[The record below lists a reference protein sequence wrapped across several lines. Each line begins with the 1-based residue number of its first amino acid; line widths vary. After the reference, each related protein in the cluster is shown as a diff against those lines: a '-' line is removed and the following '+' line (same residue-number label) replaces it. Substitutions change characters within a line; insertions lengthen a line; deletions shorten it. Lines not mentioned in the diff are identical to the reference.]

1 MSRGWAKRQ
10 MIEDLPDPAM
20 MSLEQMKAEVAALAR
35 ADEISARR
43 WLCDRPDCDGLPHQ
57 GWLHRHARSSQRP
70 PTWLWTVWL
79 LLTGRGWGKSRTAAE
94 EVREWARAPGLQ
106 LAVIA
111 KNATLVRDICFESP
125 KSGLLSVFPPE
136 EVAKYNSSLGATVL
150 ELTNGTVIR
159 GFGAEAP
166 DNLRGWAF
174 DKAWLDEYAA
184 WSRHTAQEVYD
195 MLWFC
200 LREAEAPQVV
210 ISTTPKPLPHVKK
223 LVERGQAQEQRYR
236 EGGPPPRVVLT
247 RGHMRENDANL
258 SPAAREELEEEYAGT
273 RLGRQEL
280 SGELLED
287 VEGALW
293 KGWML
298 EVEGFRPRREHL
310 PDLQRVVV
318 SVDPAT
324 KSHENAD
331 MTAFT
336 VAGRGWPVETMFG
349 DDRPRGYLLHCEQD
363 RYTPTQAM
371 KRAAALYHEHQAD
384 CVVIEANN
392 GGDYLPA
399 LLEQVDPTVNWRIV
413 HATRGKRARAAP
425 TAQLYEQA
433 RIAHVGPPRVFAE
446 LEAQM
451 TTFVGLGETED
462 SPDQLDSAVWA
473 LWDLF
478 LDPTM
483 PPPRAGDD
491 QRLRGRR

>member
-1 MSRGWAKRQ
+1 M
-10 MIEDLPDPAM
+10 
-20 MSLEQMKAEVAALAR
+20 
-35 ADEISARR
+35 
-43 WLCDRPDCDGLPHQ
+43 
-57 GWLHRHARSSQRP
+57 
-70 PTWLWTVWL
+70 

-94 EVREWARAPGLQ
+94 AVRGWAQTPGLQ
-106 LAVIA
+106 IAVVA
-111 KNATLVRDICFESP
+111 RNATLVRDICFESP
-125 KSGLLSVFPPE
+125 KSGLLSVFPRQ
-136 EVAKYNSSLGATVL
+136 EVAKYNSSLGETTL
-150 ELTNGTVIR
+150 RLTNGTTIR
-159 GFGAEAP
+159 GFGAETP

-184 WSRHTAQEVYD
+184 WNRITAQAVYD

-200 LREAEAPQVV
+200 LREADTPQVV
-210 ISTTPKPLPHVKK
+210 ISTTPKPLPHVKR
-223 LVERGQAQEQRYR
+223 LVERGRAQEEAHRK
-236 EGGPPPRVVLT
+236 GGAPPRVVLT

-258 SPAAREELEEEYAGT
+258 SAAAREELEEEYAGT

-298 EVEGFRPRREHL
+298 AVEGFRPRPEHL

-318 SVDPAT
+318 AVDPAT
-324 KSHENAD
+324 KSHEDAD

-336 VAGRGWPVETMFG
+336 VAGRGFPVDTMFG

-371 KRAAALYHEHQAD
+371 KRAATLYHEHRAD

-399 LLEQVDPTVNWRIV
+399 LLKQVDPTVNWRIV

-425 TAQLYEQA
+425 AAQLYEQA
-433 RIAHVGPPRVFAE
+433 RVSHVGPARRFAP
-446 LEAQM
+446 LEEQM
-451 TTFVGLGETED
+451 TTFVGQGETED
-462 SPDQLDSAVWA
+462 SPDLLDSAVWHCG
-473 LWDLF
+473 
-478 LDPTM
+478 TCSST
-483 PPPRAGDD
+483 
-491 QRLRGRR
+491 RRCRRRVGAMIGG

>member
-1 MSRGWAKRQ
+1 MSRGRAKRRLVEGLADPSV
-10 MIEDLPDPAM
+10 MSEDQLR
-20 MSLEQMKAEVAALAR
+20 AEIAALIR
-35 ADEISARR
+35 TDELSARR
-43 WLCDRPDCDGLPHQ
+43 WACEIPDCDGLPHA
-57 GWLHRHARSSQRP
+57 GWLHHHARAAQRQP
-70 PTWLWTVWL
+70 LWLWTVWM

-94 EVREWARAPGLQ
+94 TVKQWAQTPGLQ
-106 LAVIA
+106 IAVVA

-136 EVAKYNSSLGATVL
+136 DVAKYNSSLGETTL
-150 ELTNGTVIR
+150 RLTNGTLIR
-159 GFGAEAP
+159 GFGAETP

-174 DKAWLDEYAA
+174 DKAWCDEYAA

-200 LREAEAPQVV
+200 LREADTPQVV
-210 ISTTPKPLPHVKK
+210 ISTTPKPLPHVKR
-223 LVERGQAQEQRYR
+223 LVERGRFQEKAHF
-236 EGGPPPRVVLT
+236 EGGAPPRVVLT

-258 SPAAREELEEEYAGT
+258 SAAAREELEQEYAGT

-298 EVEGFRPRREHL
+298 EVEGFRPRPEHL

-318 SVDPAT
+318 AVDPAT

-336 VAGRGWPVETMFG
+336 VAGRGLPVETMFG

-371 KRAAALYHEHQAD
+371 KRAAELYHEHRAD

-425 TAQLYEQA
+425 AAQLYEQA
-433 RIAHVGPPRVFAE
+433 RVSHVGPARVFAE
-446 LEAQM
+446 LEEQM
-451 TTFVGLGETED
+451 TTFVGQGETED
-462 SPDQLDSAVWA
+462 SPDLLDSAVWA

-483 PPPRAGDD
+483 PPSRGNDH
-491 QRLRGRR
+491 RLNGRR

>member
-1 MSRGWAKRQ
+1 MG
-10 MIEDLPDPAM
+10 
-20 MSLEQMKAEVAALAR
+20 LEEIRAEIAGLVR
-35 ADEISARR
+35 ADELAARR
-43 WLCDRPDCDGLPHQ
+43 WACEVPECDGLPHA
-57 GWLHRHARSSQRP
+57 GWLHRHARASQRRP
-70 PTWLWTVWL
+70 GWLWTVWMM
-79 LLTGRGWGKSRTAAE
+79 LTGRGWGKTRTAAE
-94 EVREWARAPGLQ
+94 AVREWAQKPGLQ
-106 LAVIA
+106 IVVVA

-125 KSGLLSVFPPE
+125 KSGLLAVIPPD
-136 EVAKYNSSLGATVL
+136 EVVKYNSSLGDTVL
-150 ELTNGTVIR
+150 KLKNGTVIR
-159 GFGAEAP
+159 GFGAETP

-174 DKAWLDEYAA
+174 DKAWMDEYAA

-195 MLWFC
+195 MVWFC
-200 LREAEAPQVV
+200 LREAETPQVV

-223 LVERGQAQEQRYR
+223 LYERGLAQEKRAR
-236 EGGPPPRVVLT
+236 EGGDPPRVVLT

-258 SPAAREELEEEYAGT
+258 SSAARAELEEDYAGT

-310 PDLQRVVV
+310 PDMQRLVVA
-318 SVDPAT
+318 VDPAT
-324 KSHENAD
+324 KSHEDAD

-336 VAGRGWPVETMFG
+336 VAGRAFPVETLYG
-349 DDRPRGYLLHCEQD
+349 DDRPRGYLLHAEQD
-363 RYTPTQAM
+363 RYTPTGSM
-371 KRAAALYHEHQAD
+371 RRAAQLYHEHQAD

-425 TAQLYEQA
+425 AAQLYEQA
-433 RIAHVGPPRVFAE
+433 RISHVGPPRVFAE
-446 LEAQM
+446 LEGQM
-451 TTFVGLGETED
+451 TTFVGQGETED
-462 SPDQLDSAVWA
+462 SPDLLDSAVWA

-478 LDPTM
+478 LDPAM
-483 PPPRAGDD
+483 PPPRGGDD
-491 QRLRGRR
+491 QRLAGRR

>member
-1 MSRGWAKRQ
+1 MSRGRAKRRL
-10 MIEDLPDPAM
+10 IENFADPRM
-20 MSLEQMKAEVAALAR
+20 MTLEQLKTEVADLVH
-35 ADEISARR
+35 ADELSARR
-43 WLCDRPDCDGLPHQ
+43 WACGVPECDGLPHE
-57 GWLHRHARSSQRP
+57 GWLHHHARAAQRQP
-70 PTWLWTVWL
+70 LWLWTVWM

-94 EVREWARAPGLQ
+94 MVREWAKAPGLQ
-106 LAVIA
+106 IAVVA
-111 KNATLVRDICFESP
+111 RNATLVRDICFESP
-125 KSGLLSVFPPE
+125 KSGLLSVIPPE
-136 EVAKYNSSLGATVL
+136 EVAKYNSSLGETTL
-150 ELTNGTVIR
+150 RLKNGTLFR
-159 GFGAEAP
+159 GFGAETP

-174 DKAWLDEYAA
+174 DKAWCDEYAA

-200 LREAEAPQVV
+200 LREAETPQVV
-210 ISTTPKPLPHVKK
+210 ISTTPKPLPHVKR
-223 LVERGQAQEQRYR
+223 LVERGRAQEKAHR
-236 EGGPPPRVVLT
+236 EGGEPPRMVLT

-258 SPAAREELEEEYAGT
+258 SAAARAELEEEYAGT

-293 KGWML
+293 QGWML
-298 EVEGFRPRREHL
+298 EVEGFRPRPEHL
-310 PDLQRVVV
+310 PDLQRLVVA
-318 SVDPAT
+318 VDPAT

-336 VAGRGWPVETMFG
+336 VAGRGYPVESMFG
-349 DDRPRGYLLHCEQD
+349 DDRPRGYLLHCEQA
-363 RYTPTQAM
+363 RHTPTQAM
-371 KRAAALYHEHQAD
+371 QRAAKLYHEHRAD

-425 TAQLYEQA
+425 AAQLYEQA
-433 RIAHVGPPRVFAE
+433 RVHHVGPARAFAE
-446 LEAQM
+446 LEEQM
-451 TTFVGLGETED
+451 TTFVGQGETED
-462 SPDQLDSAVWA
+462 SPDLLDSAVWA

-483 PPPRAGDD
+483 PPPRGGDD
-491 QRLRGRR
+491 KRLSGRR